1 VARKVLGFERVLGT
15 RELFAVAYG
24 EIGSSIYFALGIV
37 VAAALGFTPLVLLGT
52 GAVFLVVAVS
62 YAELSTAIPETGGAE
77 TFTRRAFNDLVG
89 FVTGWALFLD
99 YVIVI
104 ALSALFMPHYLGIAI
119 GSERLRESPWDVVT
133 ASFVIAAI
141 AIARLI
147 RHSRLHRGMLAIA
160 ALDLVVQGLIVVLG
174 VALLLDTGKLTD
186 GFGLAT
192 GQGWGDVLFAIPLG
206 FLAYTGLETVAN
218 YAQEVEKPARDL
230 PRGMFGGI
238 GLVVALTVVIAA
250 IGVSAYPAGPD
261 GTSALSEEWLQAPLE
276 GVVASLD
283 GDLPGGVVDVL
294 RVLVGISGVL
304 ILVGAATTGVSG
316 CTRLAHSMA
325 EHGMLPRELGRF
337 ERRSLVSSEAIICI
351 AAAAIAVVILNGI
364 FGGDDAAFLASVY
377 SFGVLVAFSLAQL
390 ALVRLRMTEPDL
402 ARPFRAGPDIRFGGT
417 SVPLPALVGIPLT
430 LAIFVLSMVTHPGAR
445 YAGPAWLLVGLGVFW
460 ATRWWND
467 RGVLDDVDPLAALPM
482 GAGYRRI
489 LVPMKLGEIGEEM
502 IATAIALAEGRTTEV
517 EAITVVR
524 VPRAFPLEGPLPPD
538 VQARADDAMSE
549 ARLLGNENDVDVR
562 TDIVRARSIHHAI
575 VDEAKARGADLIV
588 LGSAPRWRRQS
599 RFFSPTV
606 DYVLQNAPCEV
617 LVVAFPDGVLEE

>member
-1 VARKVLGFERVLGT
+1 
-15 RELFAVAYG
+15 
-24 EIGSSIYFALGIV
+24 
-37 VAAALGFTPLVLLGT
+37 
-52 GAVFLVVAVS
+52 
-62 YAELSTAIPETGGAE
+62 
-77 TFTRRAFNDLVG
+77 
-89 FVTGWALFLD
+89 
-99 YVIVI
+99 
-104 ALSALFMPHYLGIAI
+104 M
-119 GSERLRESPWDVVT
+119 
-133 ASFVIAAI
+133 
-141 AIARLI
+141 
-147 RHSRLHRGMLAIA
+147 
-160 ALDLVVQGLIVVLG
+160 
-174 VALLLDTGKLTD
+174 
-186 GFGLAT
+186 
-192 GQGWGDVLFAIPLG
+192 LFAIPLG

-218 YAQEVEKPARDL
+218 YAQEVEKPERDL

-283 GDLPGGVVDVL
+283 GDLPAGVVDVL
-294 RVLVGISGVL
+294 RVLVGFSGVL
-304 ILVGAATTGVSG
+304 ILVGAAATGLSG

-325 EHGMLPRELGRF
+325 SHGMLPREFGRF

-351 AAAAIAVVILNGI
+351 AAAAIAVVILNGV

-390 ALVRLRMTEPDL
+390 ALVRLRRTEPDL
-402 ARPFRAGPDIRFGGT
+402 PRPFRAGPDIRLGGMT
-417 SVPLPALVGIPLT
+417 VPLPALVGVPLT

-445 YAGPAWLLVGLGVFW
+445 YAGPAWLLLGLVVFW

-502 IATAIALAEGRTTEV
+502 VATAIALAEGRTTEV

-524 VPRAFPLEGPLPPD
+524 VPRAFPLQGPLPAD
-538 VQARADDAMSE
+538 VQERADGAMQE
-549 ARLLGNENDVDVR
+549 ARLLGNENGVDVH
-562 TDIVRARSIHHAI
+562 TSIVRARSIHHAI